1 MENELA
7 CLASAEWP
15 GRRPA
20 KATLGGPITGAFA
33 SRSPSM
39 RRSSI
44 SSMSALWSMS
54 FGAATVS
61 LSTASSAISRSGT
74 GRICMVRW
82 ALAGILLQCGGC
94 AMLLEVPP
102 ACLGLSISCSAAS
115 TVSSSAIS
123 ASASSSDTL
132 KLVGD
137 EDLLDER
144 LRSGPELRPGESA
157 PPELRPELITARAD
171 RARRDGA
178 KLYHCRPA
186 AASTGVGVGVGVSWR
201 RKPPNS
207 MQPSELRPT
216 SMSLPAVLRPTSMS
230 LPALD
235 GGPDGGPG
243 GSEGRCRD
251 VAEEESESSEFLA
264 GDWCRWICRAS
275 CARSREMQRL
285 ARSRKM
291 RLR

>member
-1 MENELA
+1 MEVAENELA

-54 FGAATVS
+54 SGAATVS

-74 GRICMVRW
+74 GRICIVRW
-82 ALAGILLQCGGC
+82 ALAGMLLQCGGC

-102 ACLGLSISCSAAS
+102 TCLGLSISCSAAS
-115 TVSSSAIS
+115 TVSSSAIAIS
-123 ASASSSDTL
+123 ASACSSDTVKL
-132 KLVGD
+132 VGLVGD

-144 LRSGPELRPGESA
+144 LRSGPELRPGEWA
-157 PPELRPELITARAD
+157 PQLRPELITARAD

-178 KLYHCRPA
+178 
-186 AASTGVGVGVGVSWR
+186 
-201 RKPPNS
+201 
-207 MQPSELRPT
+207 
-216 SMSLPAVLRPTSMS
+216 
-230 LPALD
+230 
-235 GGPDGGPG
+235 
-243 GSEGRCRD
+243 
-251 VAEEESESSEFLA
+251 
-264 GDWCRWICRAS
+264 
-275 CARSREMQRL
+275 
-285 ARSRKM
+285 
-291 RLR
+291 